1 MAFYFKNN
9 LGFQSICK
17 KMVFFYMVLER
28 TKEEHMWLRR
38 FEIVLNVK
46 INGSANVIYQPKGIL
61 KMTLNDEL
69 LPLNKPNLTGKKY
82 TIGIAAVLTKTHI
95 QLTRQRSRKRVLFKS
110 SSVKYEP
117 LSFMKNLLG
126 FYIYGAKK

>member
-17 KMVFFYMVLER
+17 KVVFFYMVLER
-28 TKEEHMWLRR
+28 TKEKHMWLSR
-38 FEIVLNVK
+38 FETVLNVK

-69 LPLNKPNLTGKKY
+69 LPRNKPNLTGKKY

-95 QLTRQRSRKRVLFKS
+95 QLTRQRSRK
-110 SSVKYEP
+110 
-117 LSFMKNLLG
+117 SFIQK
-126 FYIYGAKK
+126 